1 MRSSRPASST
11 PLLGRGDALASAA
24 QRTVIMSTGKAATF
38 TAGLVQMRSGL
49 SPQANLDA
57 AVKLIDEAKNGG
69 ADYVL
74 TPEMTNILEV
84 KRERL
89 FAAIAPEES
98 DASLAAFRE
107 LARKLGIF
115 LHVGSLAIKL
125 SAGQG
130 GQSLV
135 PDRPQ
140 GRDRRALR
148 QDPHVRRRSRRRREL
163 SRSRAI
169 TVPARS
175 PSPPTC
181 RGAGSA

>member
-1 MRSSRPASST
+1 
-11 PLLGRGDALASAA
+11 
-24 QRTVIMSTGKAATF
+24 MSTGKTATF

-57 AVKLIDEAKNGG
+57 ALRLIGQAKERG

-89 FAAIAPEES
+89 FTVITPEEN

-107 LARKLGIF
+107 VASKLGIF

-125 SAGQG
+125 LPEKAANRSFLIDGKGKVQEAWYKI
-130 GQSLV
+130 SPKDTPTKLLE
-135 PDRPQ
+135 
-140 GRDRRALR
+140 AL
-148 QDPHVRRRSRRRREL
+148 
-163 SRSRAI
+163 A
-169 TVPARS
+169 A
-175 PSPPTC
+175 
-181 RGAGSA
+181 

>member
-1 MRSSRPASST
+1 M
-11 PLLGRGDALASAA
+11 SA
-24 QRTVIMSTGKAATF
+24 GATF
-38 TAGLVQMRSGL
+38 TAALVQMRSGL

-57 AVKLIDEAKNGG
+57 ALRLIGEAKNGG

-89 FAAIAPEES
+89 FAALAPEES

-125 SAGQG
+125 LPG
-130 GQSLV
+130 
-135 PDRPQ
+135 
-140 GRDRRALR
+140 
-148 QDPHVRRRSRRRREL
+148 
-163 SRSRAI
+163 
-169 TVPARS
+169 
-175 PSPPTC
+175 
-181 RGAGSA
+181 RGAKRSV

>member
-1 MRSSRPASST
+1 
-11 PLLGRGDALASAA
+11 
-24 QRTVIMSTGKAATF
+24 MSTGKAATF

-57 AVKLIDEAKNGG
+57 AVKLIEEAKNGG

-89 FAAIAPEES
+89 FAALAPEES

-125 SAGQG
+125 SAGKS
-130 GQSLV
+130 GQPLV

-148 QDPHVRRRSRRRREL
+148 QDPHVRRRSQRSARAIA
-163 SRSRAI
+163 SRAT
-169 TVPARS
+169 TVPAKS
-175 PSPPTC
+175 ASPPTC
-181 RGAGSA
+181 RGGGSA